1 MDELQRYLS
10 HPENRIHIARDYWK
24 GFSSDNEPHFA
35 QKCLES
41 EYRWLAL
48 AEDFDKTEH
57 F

>member
-1 MDELQRYLS
+1 MSKIQKYLQQ
-10 HPENRIHIARDYWK
+10 PENRIRICRANQALFAAK
-24 GFSSDNEPHFA
+24 GDDQFVGA
-35 QKCLES
+35 CLRE